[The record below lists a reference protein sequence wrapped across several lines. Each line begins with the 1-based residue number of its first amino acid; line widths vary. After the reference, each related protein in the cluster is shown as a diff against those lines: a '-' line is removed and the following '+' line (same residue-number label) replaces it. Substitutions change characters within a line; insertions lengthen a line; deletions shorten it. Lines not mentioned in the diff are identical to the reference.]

1 MIELRGVRVAY
12 GRTLA
17 LDDLNL
23 PLRPGV
29 TGLFGPNGAGKST
42 LLRVIAGL
50 LRPDRGTVAID
61 GHPIDIGDEDV
72 RRQIA
77 YVGHA
82 TGLYR
87 HLTVGENLSL
97 FARLYGVDE
106 HRTTEALSSVGLTD
120 RKSSRIDALSAGLKR
135 RAAIAR
141 ALLTEPKVLLLDEP
155 YANLDDD
162 ASEMVSAAI
171 QAWRGEAT
179 YAVIATHGA
188 KRVKSFAD
196 ASLILQHGRAVSYRV
211 RADEV
216 DEEVKA

>member
-1 MIELRGVRVAY
+1 MIELHGVRVAY
-12 GRTLA
+12 GKTLA
-17 LDDLNL
+17 LDDLTL
-23 PLRPGV
+23 SLHPGI

-42 LLRVIAGL
+42 MLRVIAGL
-50 LRPDRGTVAID
+50 LRPDRGTISFDARVL
-61 GHPIDIGDEDV
+61 DIGDEDV

-87 HLTVGENLSL
+87 HLTVGENLLL

-106 HRTTEALSSVGLTD
+106 HHVARALAAVGLVD
-120 RKSSRIDALSAGLKR
+120 RESSRIDALSAGLKR

-141 ALLTEPKVLLLDEP
+141 ALLTDPKVLLLDEP
-155 YANLDDD
+155 YANLDDE

-171 QAWRGEAT
+171 MEWRDPAH

-196 ASLILQHGRAVSYRV
+196 ASLILQHGHAVSYRL
-211 RADEV
+211 RAE
-216 DEEVKA
+216 EEVQS